1 VSLPVATASRNANA
15 AAATGNDTPGHRGE
29 PMSIGM
35 IRYRVESPD
44 GEFLDEF
51 STNAPDFAKE
61 RIGRIRKYVPDLTVD
76 ETPDD

>member
-1 VSLPVATASRNANA
+1 
-15 AAATGNDTPGHRGE
+15 
-29 PMSIGM
+29 MSIGM

-51 STNAPDFAKE
+51 SSNAPDFAKQ
-61 RIGRIRKYVPDLTVD
+61 RIDRIRKYVPGLTVT